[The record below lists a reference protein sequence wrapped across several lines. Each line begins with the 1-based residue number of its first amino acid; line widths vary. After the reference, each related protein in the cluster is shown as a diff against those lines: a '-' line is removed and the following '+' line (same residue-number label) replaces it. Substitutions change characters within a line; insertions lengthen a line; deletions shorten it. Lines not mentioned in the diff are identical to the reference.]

1 MNTTPLPQ
9 AAPYGTADLDDRLDG
24 VRTRRMLAFVVDY
37 AIVIMLIV
45 VAAVVVAFLGL
56 LTFGLAW
63 LAYPILGVAIGLF
76 YVGSTMGGPEQAT
89 PGMRMFSLRIERDNG
104 DRTGGDRIDFFT
116 AIAHMILFW
125 IAHVTLTPLLLV
137 VSLFSSR
144 KRLIQ
149 DILLGTVILRSD
161 R

>member
-1 MNTTPLPQ
+1 MNTAPLPQ
-9 AAPYGTADLDDRLDG
+9 ATSYGATDLDDRLDG

-37 AIVIMLIV
+37 AIVILLIV

-63 LAYPILGVAIGLF
+63 LVYPILGVAIGLF
-76 YVGSTMGGPEQAT
+76 YVGSTMGEPEQAT

-104 DRTGGDRIDFFT
+104 DRIDFFT
-116 AIAHMILFW
+116 AVAHMILFW

-144 KRLIQ
+144 KRLVQ
-149 DILLGTVILRSD
+149 DILLGTVIVRSD